1 MKQRTFKGLPLFLH
15 PLPFPVPMKYLNI
28 ILVAFSLILLI
39 AAGGLLGSCTEE
51 DLNTEPSFRL
61 SFSNDTVIFDTVFT
75 SVGTAIKHFT
85 VRNESNKRITISSVK
100 LARGSGSPFRI
111 NIDGEASFE
120 VKDLEIA
127 ANDSAFIFV
136 KVTID
141 PKDLASPMIETD
153 SVVFITNGNQQNVKL
168 VAWGQ
173 DAHFYHHDTLQGNMV
188 LDSLKPHVIY
198 SNLVA
203 DPSCILSIE
212 AGAKLHFH
220 LNSGIIIRNGATIK
234 VNGTLEHPVLFRG
247 DRLDAEYSGVPGQ
260 WTGIRIEGNSS
271 GNIFNYADIRNGR
284 IGVLLDSSF
293 VGTEPKV
300 IFNSCIIHN
309 MVNYGILSIHS
320 SILAVNSQITNSG
333 GYTVAIEGG
342 GKCEFR
348 QCTISN
354 FWSSSSKQFSTLLL
368 SNSLGI
374 SGSPVPV
381 PLEDAYFGNCII
393 TGNGPEEI
401 DLDNNPGAEL
411 NFRFDHCLVQTDLS
425 SAYPDSFI
433 QCKVNEEPKLIDPW
447 NGYFELDTL
456 SPAKDAGWLPVIDS
470 SPLDIKTDLKGKSRL
485 IDLGPDL
492 GCYERIEKM

>member
-1 MKQRTFKGLPLFLH
+1 
-15 PLPFPVPMKYLNI
+15 MKYLHNTLI
-28 ILVAFSLILLI
+28 FSSVILFI
-39 AAGGLLGSCTEE
+39 AAGCFLGSCTKD

-61 SFSNDTVIFDTVFT
+61 AFSSDTVIFDTVFT
-75 SVGTAIKHFT
+75 SIGTATKYFT

-111 NIDGEASFE
+111 NIDGEAAFE
-120 VKDLEIA
+120 VNDLEIA
-127 ANDSAFIFV
+127 ANDSAYIFV

-141 PKDLASPMIETD
+141 PKDISSPMIETD
-153 SVVFITNGNQQNVKL
+153 SVVFVTNGNQQNVKL

-173 DAHFYHHDTLQGNMV
+173 DAKFYLNDTLHGNIV

-198 SNLVA
+198 GNLVA

-212 AGAKLHFH
+212 AGARLHFH
-220 LNSGIIIRNGATIK
+220 LNSGIIIRDGATIK

-247 DRLDAEYSGVPGQ
+247 DRLDMEYSGVAGQ
-260 WTGIRIEGNSS
+260 WLGIQIEGNST
-271 GNIFNYADIRNGR
+271 GNRFTYADIRNGR

-293 VGTEPKV
+293 GGTEPRA

-320 SILAVNSQITNSG
+320 NILAVNSQITNCG

-348 QCTISN
+348 HCTISN
-354 FWSSSSKQFSTLLL
+354 FWSSSSKQFSALLL
-368 SNSLGI
+368 SNSMGI
-374 SGSPVPV
+374 NGTPIAV
-381 PLEDAYFGNCII
+381 PLENAYFGNCII
-393 TGNGPEEI
+393 TGNGQEEI

-411 NFRFDHCLVQTDLS
+411 NFHFDHCLVQTGL
-425 SAYPDSFI
+425 AGTYPDSFI
-433 QCKVNEEPKLIDPW
+433 QCKVNEEPKHIDPW

-470 SPLDIKTDLKGKSRL
+470 SPLDIKSDLKGKSRMN
-485 IDLGPDL
+485 DTGPDL
-492 GCYERIEKM
+492 GCYERVEARGR